1 MVKDVIISVTG
12 NQKIDNDTAVIELH
26 TEGKL
31 CRKNGVYYIIY
42 KESEVTGMEGT
53 TTMLKMEDKIVT
65 IVRKGKVNSQM
76 VFEEGKK
83 NVSYYDTS
91 LGAFSMGIF
100 TTKSSVDIDDDGGI
114 VTLKYKVEINSQ
126 TAGNNFFDIKV
137 RKAGLSNVQ
146 YS

>member
-1 MVKDVIISVTG
+1 MVKDVIISVKG
-12 NQKIDNDTAVIELH
+12 NQEIDNDSSVVELY

-31 CRKNGVYYIIY
+31 CRKNGIYYIIY

-65 IVRKGKVNSQM
+65 IIRKGKVNSRM

-83 NVSYYDTS
+83 NVSYYDTTY
-91 LGAFSMGIF
+91 GAFSMGIS
-100 TTKSSVDIDDDGGI
+100 TTKSSVKIDDDGGI
-114 VTLKYKVEINSQ
+114 VSLKYKVEINSQ
-126 TAGNNFFDIKV
+126 TTGNNYFDIKV
-137 RKAGLSNVQ
+137 RKAGTSNVQ

>member
-12 NQKIDNDTAVIELH
+12 NQELDNDTSVIELQ

-42 KESEVTGMEGT
+42 KETEVTGMEGT
-53 TTMLKMEDKIVT
+53 TTMLKMKDKIVT

-83 NVSYYDTS
+83 NVSYYDTNV
-91 LGAFSMGIF
+91 GAFSMGIF

-114 VTLKYKVEINSQ
+114 ISLKYKVEINSQ
-126 TAGNNFFDIKV
+126 TTGNNFFDIKV